1 MIRLRLLIIKGP
13 PTEINPQFDPRA
25 NSVTVRSMSLPP
37 CPPSG
42 LTSTFD
48 KRAADWIAPNWPILE
63 VDVGSRMTPTRVT
76 FGAISLSS
84 SSHFASISYE
94 CREPGHVAARLR
106 QAGNKASTDGIGNL
120 RKYDRHSAGR
130 LLQCGHRWSGAG
142 KDDVRGQCHQF
153 CCSFPQIAGLPTILN
168 FCIATIDPTQSLQFV
183 NKRRDPCLHFRIVL
197 RVRHQDADA
206 SNPLGL
212 LRARRKRPR
221 SCGTAKKCDEIAS
234 SHRLP
239 GGSGRPS

>member
-1 MIRLRLLIIKGP
+1 
-13 PTEINPQFDPRA
+13 
-25 NSVTVRSMSLPP
+25 MSLPSR
-37 CPPSG
+37 PPSG

-84 SSHFASISYE
+84 SSHFAPISYSNVVNPVMLP
-94 CREPGHVAARLR
+94 PGFARLATKPALTGSATCANTIGTVLVACCNAAT
-106 QAGNKASTDGIGNL
+106 AGVVLA
-120 RKYDRHSAGR
+120 RMM
-130 LLQCGHRWSGAG
+130 SG
-142 KDDVRGQCHQF
+142 GQCHQF
-153 CCSFPQIAGLPTILN
+153 CCSFPQIAGCPTILN
-168 FCIATIDPTQSLQFV
+168 FCIATIDPTQLLQSV
-183 NKRRDPCLHFRIVL
+183 NKRRDPCLHFRIVF
-197 RVRHQDADA
+197 RIRHQDADA

-234 SHRLP
+234 SHSPL
-239 GGSGRPS
+239 

>member
-1 MIRLRLLIIKGP
+1 
-13 PTEINPQFDPRA
+13 
-25 NSVTVRSMSLPP
+25 MSLPP

-84 SSHFASISYE
+84 SSHFAPISYSNVVNPVMLP
-94 CREPGHVAARLR
+94 PGFARL
-106 QAGNKASTDGIGNL
+106 ATKPALTGIGNL

-153 CCSFPQIAGLPTILN
+153 CCSFPEIAGIPTILN
-168 FCIATIDPTQSLQFV
+168 FCIATIDPTQLLQFV

-197 RVRHQDADA
+197 RIRHQDADA

-221 SCGTAKKCDEIAS
+221 SCGTAKNCDEIAS
-234 SHRLP
+234 SHSLP
-239 GGSGRPS
+239 RGSGRPS